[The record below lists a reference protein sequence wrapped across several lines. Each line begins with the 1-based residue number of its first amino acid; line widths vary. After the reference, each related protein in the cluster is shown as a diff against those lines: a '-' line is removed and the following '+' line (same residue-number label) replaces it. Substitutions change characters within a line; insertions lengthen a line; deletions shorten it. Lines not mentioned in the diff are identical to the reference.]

1 MSLTMMLATNASAFL
16 PFTDYAMFLI
26 LLYVIAGVL
35 MFTGGIFRI
44 IGFILLGIAI
54 FTSVYI
60 AFIFITLSQ
69 YAVPNFNN
77 TAAFIGMALMLVWSM
92 K

>member
-1 MSLTMMLATNASAFL
+1 MSLTMRLVMNASTFL

-26 LLYVIAGVL
+26 LLYVVAGVL

-44 IGFILLGIAI
+44 IGFMLLGIAI
-54 FTSVYI
+54 FTNVYI

-69 YAVPNFNN
+69 YTVPNFNN
-77 TAAFIGMALMLVWSM
+77 TAAFIGMALAWSS
-92 K
+92 